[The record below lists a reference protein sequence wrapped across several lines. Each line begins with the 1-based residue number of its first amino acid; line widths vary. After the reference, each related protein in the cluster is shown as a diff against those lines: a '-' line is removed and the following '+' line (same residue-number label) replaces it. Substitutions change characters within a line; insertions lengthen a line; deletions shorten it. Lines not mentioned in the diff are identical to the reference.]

1 MNNTIKFL
9 IKKSDNG
16 ERADIF
22 LSKKI
27 NYLTRS
33 FLKKLIQ
40 KNLLKINNKTRNSP
54 SIKLNL
60 IPMVNLIIT
69 K

>member
-9 IKKSDNG
+9 VKKVDSG

-27 NYLTRS
+27 NDLTRS
-33 FLKKLIQ
+33 FLKKLIKKQ
-40 KNLLKINNKTRNSP
+40 DINKVP
-54 SIKLNL
+54 YGLYL
-60 IPMVNLIIT
+60 
-69 K
+69 

>member
-9 IKKSDNG
+9 VKKVDNG

-27 NYLTRS
+27 NLDSSYPEY
-33 FLKKLIQ
+33 I
-40 KNLLKINNKTRNSP
+40 INNKE
-54 SIKLNL
+54 KLSEW
-60 IPMVNLIIT
+60 II
-69 K
+69 

>member
-33 FLKKLIQ
+33 FLKKLIK
-40 KNLLKINNKTRNSP
+40 KNLLKINNKI
-54 SIKLNL
+54 IKAF
-60 IPMVNLIIT
+60 
-69 K
+69 

>member
-9 IKKSDNG
+9 VESKNNG

-27 NYLTRS
+27 IDLTRS
-33 FLKKLIQ
+33 YLKKLIK
-40 KNLLKINNKTRNSP
+40 KNP
-54 SIKLNL
+54 
-60 IPMVNLIIT
+60 
-69 K
+69 